1 MDLLEAWRRRLA
13 RDDATTEVI
22 AYVFMF
28 AVGSMALV
36 FAMDVLTDAQ
46 TRGNDV
52 AAAKQA
58 DQFGQLTASLVEQAA
73 RVAQNAPN
81 ASYETDFQPPSPV
94 GNHNLTVEIT
104 RTGVDGVSDPS
115 IDCDYQATVWVHS
128 TDQQVATRFPLGNVS
143 TIEIQDQCLHFEG
156 ELDTSAQAASVR
168 YDPAGEDYA
177 APTIVLEPTS
187 KVR

>member
-1 MDLLEAWRRRLA
+1 MDPLDAWRRRLA

-36 FAMDVLTDAQ
+36 FAMEVLTDAQ

-104 RTGVDGVSDPS
+104 RTQLPGGTGACP
-115 IDCDYQATVWVHS
+115 YEATVWVHS
-128 TDQQVATRFPLGNVS
+128 NDEQVATRFPLGNVS
-143 TIEIQDQCLHFEG
+143 TVQIQDQCLRFEG